1 MLGVYVL
8 FTYVLFEE
16 PSLIA
21 SNQQIYDL
29 YKWIIFEKKRHP
41 GKQFFDISELCIL
54 CNKDSCCEHIT
65 GGVNIYLHGCV
76 CLLAPECAVYL
87 SVCVCLCVC
96 DIKLKYQQKTTLC
109 DRPQ

>member
-1 MLGVYVL
+1 MYVL

-21 SNQQIYDL
+21 SNQQIY
-29 YKWIIFEKKRHP
+29 
-41 GKQFFDISELCIL
+41 
-54 CNKDSCCEHIT
+54 SCCEHIT